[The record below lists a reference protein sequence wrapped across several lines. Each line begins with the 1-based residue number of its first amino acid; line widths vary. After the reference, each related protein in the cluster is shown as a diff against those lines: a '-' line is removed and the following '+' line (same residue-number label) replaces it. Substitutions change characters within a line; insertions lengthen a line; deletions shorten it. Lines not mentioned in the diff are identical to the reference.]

1 MSRLNSFHLP
11 ADKWNAPFFLEGSEA
26 RHMSKVLRARKG
38 DMVRL
43 FDGCGRD
50 GLFTVIEISKSHV
63 QLELQE
69 ENEHHDF
76 RGLTLAIG
84 WNKSS
89 RRNWIL
95 EKAVELEA
103 RGLIFFQSEFSQ
115 GKVPATSKDTWHE
128 KMIAA
133 AKQCGNPWLP
143 EINTISGSVEKLLE
157 ISNSYSNKLI
167 LWEKA
172 DGESLP
178 DNSVFAQ
185 KSTLAVIGP
194 EGGFS
199 PREAELLMENG
210 FKACSL
216 GKSILRWET
225 AALLCLGT
233 AYLEK
238 QKQI

>member
-1 MSRLNSFHLP
+1 
-11 ADKWNAPFFLEGSEA
+11 
-26 RHMSKVLRARKG
+26 MSKVLRVRQ
-38 DMVRL
+38 DDTVRL

-50 GLFTVIEISKSHV
+50 GIFNVAEISKSRVH
-63 QLELQE
+63 LELQT
-69 ENEHHDF
+69 ENEHHDS

-95 EKAVELEA
+95 EKSVELEA

-115 GKVPATSKDTWHE
+115 GKVPATPKDTWQE

-143 EINTISGSVEKLLE
+143 KIKTVSGSVESLLE
-157 ISNSYSNKLI
+157 VSKKYSNKLI

-172 DGESLP
+172 EEDSLP
-178 DNSVFAQ
+178 DNSVFAH

-199 PREAELLMENG
+199 PREAELLLENG

>member
-1 MSRLNSFHLP
+1 
-11 ADKWNAPFFLEGSEA
+11 
-26 RHMSKVLRARKG
+26 MSKVLRVRK
-38 DMVRL
+38 DDTVRL

-50 GLFTVIEISKSHV
+50 GLFIVAEISKSRV
-63 QLELQE
+63 QLDLQE
-69 ENEHHDF
+69 ESKYHDY
-76 RGLTLAIG
+76 RGLTLAIA

-95 EKAVELEA
+95 EKSVELEA
-103 RGLIFFQSEFSQ
+103 CGLIFFQSEFSQ
-115 GKVPATSKDTWHE
+115 GKVPSVPKDTWQE

-143 EINTISGSVEKLLE
+143 KVKTVSGSIESLLE
-157 ISNSYSNKLI
+157 VSKEYSNKLI

-172 DGESLP
+172 EKESLP

-185 KSTLAVIGP
+185 ESTLAVIGP

-199 PREAELLMENG
+199 PREAELLLEND